1 MLKIQSETTLSLWY
15 WLLGIVL
22 LMGFL
27 ASRLTA

>member
-1 MLKIQSETTLSLWY
+1 MLKVQTEIKIGLWY

-27 ASRLTA
+27 ASRLS